1 MVRYF
6 IVVSGRVQGVG
17 FRYFAQ
23 TVASMINLTGYA
35 KNCYNGN
42 VELEVQGDETIIL
55 KFIEKLRKGNGFCQ
69 VTDLSINVIEVIQNE
84 DKFKIKY

>member
-1 MVRYF
+1 MVRYS
-6 IVVSGRVQGVG
+6 IIVSGRVQGVG

-35 KNCYNGN
+35 RNCDNGN

-55 KFIEKLRKGNGFCQ
+55 KFMEKLRKGNGFCLIKDFSMKAIPI
-69 VTDLSINVIEVIQNE
+69 VKNE
-84 DKFKIKY
+84 NKFKIKY